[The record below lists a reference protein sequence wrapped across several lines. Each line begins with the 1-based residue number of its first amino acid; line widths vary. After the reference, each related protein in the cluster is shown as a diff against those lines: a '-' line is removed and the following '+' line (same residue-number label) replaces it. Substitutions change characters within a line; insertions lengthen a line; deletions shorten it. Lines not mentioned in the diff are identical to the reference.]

1 MLQGLW
7 AEGAALFRP
16 TDFYKLMFKNKYL
29 HYFSAWMAS
38 AAALACLSSAYAAY
52 PDRPIRMIV
61 PSTPGG
67 GTDLATRMVMP
78 KLSEFLGQPIVI
90 DNRGGA
96 SGNLGAELGARAAPD
111 GYTLTAAIA
120 SLTSNASLMKK
131 VPFDIERDFAPIAMT
146 VIVPNLLVSHPAVPA
161 SNVRELIAHIKSR
174 PGQMQFA
181 SAGVGSMPHLMME
194 FFVSMAGLKMI
205 HVPYKGAG
213 PALVDLIAGHV
224 PLMAANILS
233 SLPQVKAGRLR
244 AYGVTSARRSP
255 GAPDIPTIAE
265 AGLPGYDA
273 VTWFGVLA
281 PAGTPRAIVTQLHT
295 NVVRA
300 VNDPGV
306 RKRFIDDGA
315 DPSPSAS
322 PEAFAMLIRSEVR
335 KWAKVIR
342 DAGIQPE

>member
-1 MLQGLW
+1 
-7 AEGAALFRP
+7 
-16 TDFYKLMFKNKYL
+16 
-29 HYFSAWMAS
+29 MAP
-38 AAALACLSSAYAAY
+38 AHAAY

-67 GTDLATRMVMP
+67 GTDLAARMIAP
-78 KLSEFLGQPIVI
+78 KLSEYLGQQIVI

-96 SGNLGAELGARAAPD
+96 SGNIGAELGARAAPD
-111 GYTLTAAIA
+111 GYTLTAAVA

-146 VIVPNLLVSHPAVPA
+146 VIVPNLLASHPSVPA
-161 SNVRELIAHIKSR
+161 TNVKELIAHIKSR

-194 FFVSMAGLKMI
+194 FFVSMAGLKMN

-213 PALVDLIAGHV
+213 VALVDVIAGHV

-233 SLPQVKAGRLR
+233 TLPQVRAGKLR
-244 AYGVTSARRSP
+244 AYGVTSAKRSP
-255 GAPDIPTIAE
+255 GAPDIPAISE
-265 AGLPGYDA
+265 SGLPGYDA

-281 PAGTPRAIVTQLHT
+281 PAGLPRDIVTRLHT

-300 VNDPGV
+300 VNDAGV

-322 PEAFAMLIRSEVR
+322 PEAFAALIRSEVR
-335 KWAKVIR
+335 KWAKVIK

>member
-1 MLQGLW
+1 
-7 AEGAALFRP
+7 
-16 TDFYKLMFKNKYL
+16 
-29 HYFSAWMAS
+29 MAS
-38 AAALACLSSAYAAY
+38 AHAAY

-67 GTDLATRMVMP
+67 GTDLAARMVAP
-78 KLSEFLGQPIVI
+78 KLSEYLGQQIVI

-96 SGNLGAELGARAAPD
+96 SGNIGAELGARAAPD
-111 GYTLTAAIA
+111 GYTLTAAVA

-146 VIVPNLLVSHPAVPA
+146 VIVPNLLASHPSLPA
-161 SNVRELIAHIKSR
+161 ANVKELIAHIKSR

-194 FFVSMAGLKMI
+194 FFVSSAGLKMI

-213 PALVDLIAGHV
+213 VALVDVIAGHV
-224 PLMAANILS
+224 PVMAANILS
-233 SLPQVKAGRLR
+233 TLPQVRAGKLR
-244 AYGVTSARRSP
+244 AYGVTSAKRSP

-265 AGLPGYDA
+265 AGLPGYYA

-281 PAGTPRAIVTQLHT
+281 PAGTPRDIVMRLHV
-295 NVVRA
+295 NVARA
-300 VNDPGV
+300 VNDTGV

-322 PEAFAMLIRSEVR
+322 PEAFATLIRGEVR
-335 KWAKVIR
+335 KWAKVIK

>member
-1 MLQGLW
+1 MKTLPVCIPLL
-7 AEGAALFRP
+7 AAVF
-16 TDFYKLMFKNKYL
+16 N
-29 HYFSAWMAS
+29 AQ
-38 AAALACLSSAYAAY
+38 AAF
-52 PDRPIRMIV
+52 PERPIRMIV

-67 GTDLATRMVMP
+67 GTDLATRIVMP
-78 KLSEFLGQPIVI
+78 KLSEFLGQQIVI

-96 SGNLGAELGARAAPD
+96 SGNIGAELGARAAPD
-111 GYTLTAAIA
+111 GYTLIAAIA
-120 SLTSNASLMKK
+120 SLTSNATLMKK
-131 VPFDIERDFAPIAMT
+131 VPFDIQRDFAPIAMT
-146 VIVPNLLVSHPAVPA
+146 VIVPNVLVANPSLPAG
-161 SNVRELIAHIKSR
+161 NVRELIAHIKSR

-213 PALVDLIAGHV
+213 PALMDLVAGHV

-233 SLPQVKAGRLR
+233 SLPQVKAGKLR
-244 AYGVTSARRSP
+244 AYGVTSAKRSP

-281 PAGTPRAIVTQLHT
+281 PAGTPRGIVIQLHAS
-295 NVVRA
+295 VVRA
-300 VNDPGV
+300 VNDPAV
-306 RKRFIDDGA
+306 RKRFIGDGA
-315 DPSPSAS
+315 DPSPSKS
-322 PEAFAMLIRSEVR
+322 PEEFGALLRSETR
-335 KWAKVIR
+335 KWAKVIK

>member
-1 MLQGLW
+1 
-7 AEGAALFRP
+7 
-16 TDFYKLMFKNKYL
+16 MFKNKYL
-29 HYFSAWMAS
+29 YIIW
-38 AAALACLSSAYAAY
+38 LACLMAPSHATY

-67 GTDLATRMVMP
+67 GTDLAARMIAP
-78 KLSEFLGQPIVI
+78 KLSELLGQQIVV

-111 GYTLTAAIA
+111 GYTLTAAVA

-146 VIVPNLLVSHPAVPA
+146 VIVPNLLVSNPSVPA
-161 SNVRELIAHIKSR
+161 TNVKELVAHIKSR
-174 PGQMQFA
+174 PGQMQYA

-194 FFVSMAGLKMI
+194 FFVGSAGLKMI

-213 PALVDLIAGHV
+213 PALVDVIAGHV
-224 PLMAANILS
+224 PVMAGNILS
-233 SLPQVKAGRLR
+233 SLPHVRAGKLR
-244 AYGVTSARRSP
+244 AYGVTSAKRSP
-255 GAPDIPTIAE
+255 GVPDIPAIAE

-281 PAGTPRAIVTQLHT
+281 PAGTPRAIVTRLHAD
-295 NVVRA
+295 VVRA
-300 VNDPGV
+300 VNEPAV

-322 PEAFAMLIRSEVR
+322 PEAFSLLIRSEVR
-335 KWAKVIR
+335 KWAKVIKE
-342 DAGIQPE
+342 AGIQPE

>member
-1 MLQGLW
+1 
-7 AEGAALFRP
+7 
-16 TDFYKLMFKNKYL
+16 
-29 HYFSAWMAS
+29 MAS
-38 AAALACLSSAYAAY
+38 AHAAY

-67 GTDLATRMVMP
+67 GTDLAARMVAP
-78 KLSEFLGQPIVI
+78 KLSEYLGQQIVI

-96 SGNLGAELGARAAPD
+96 SGNIGAELGARAAPD
-111 GYTLTAAIA
+111 GYTLTAAVA

-131 VPFDIERDFAPIAMT
+131 VPFDIERDFTPIAMT
-146 VIVPNLLVSHPAVPA
+146 VIVPNLLASHPSLPA
-161 SNVRELIAHIKSR
+161 ANVKELIAHIKSR

-194 FFVSMAGLKMI
+194 FFVSSAGLKMI

-213 PALVDLIAGHV
+213 VALVDVIAGHV
-224 PLMAANILS
+224 PVMAANILS
-233 SLPQVKAGRLR
+233 TLPQVRAGKLR
-244 AYGVTSARRSP
+244 AYGVTSAKRSP

-281 PAGTPRAIVTQLHT
+281 PAGTPRDIVMRLHV
-295 NVVRA
+295 NVARA
-300 VNDPGV
+300 VNDTGV

-322 PEAFAMLIRSEVR
+322 PEAFATLIRGEVR
-335 KWAKVIR
+335 KWAKVIK

>member
-1 MLQGLW
+1 MKTPLVFVALLMVVFN
-7 AEGAALFRP
+7 AA
-16 TDFYKLMFKNKYL
+16 
-29 HYFSAWMAS
+29 
-38 AAALACLSSAYAAY
+38 AAY
-52 PDRPIRMIV
+52 PERPIRVIV

-67 GTDLATRMVMP
+67 GTDLAARMVMP
-78 KLSEFLGQPIVI
+78 KLSEFLGQQIVI

-96 SGNLGAELGARAAPD
+96 SGNIGAELGARAAPD
-111 GYTLTAAIA
+111 GYTLIAAVA
-120 SLTSNASLMKK
+120 SLTSNVSLMKK
-131 VPFDIERDFAPIAMT
+131 VPFDIQRDFAPIAMT
-146 VIVPNLLVSHPAVPA
+146 VIVPNLLVANPSLPTG
-161 SNVRELIAHIKSR
+161 NLKELIAHIKSR

-213 PALVDLIAGHV
+213 PALVDIIAGHV
-224 PLMAANILS
+224 PLMTANILS
-233 SLPQVKAGRLR
+233 SLPHVKAGRLR
-244 AYGVTSARRSP
+244 AYGVTSAKRSP

-281 PAGTPRAIVTQLHT
+281 PAGTPRGIVTKLHAG
-295 NVVRA
+295 VVNA
-300 VNDPGV
+300 VSDPAV

-315 DPSPSAS
+315 DPSPSKS
-322 PEAFAMLIRSEVR
+322 PEEFAALISSETR
-335 KWAKVIR
+335 KWAKVIK

>member
-1 MLQGLW
+1 
-7 AEGAALFRP
+7 
-16 TDFYKLMFKNKYL
+16 
-29 HYFSAWMAS
+29 
-38 AAALACLSSAYAAY
+38 
-52 PDRPIRMIV
+52 
-61 PSTPGG
+61 
-67 GTDLATRMVMP
+67 VMP
-78 KLSEFLGQPIVI
+78 KLSEYLGQQIVI

-96 SGNLGAELGARAAPD
+96 SGNIGAELGARAAPD
-111 GYTLTAAIA
+111 GYTLIAAIA

-131 VPFDIERDFAPIAMT
+131 VPFDIERDFAPIALT
-146 VIVPNLLVSHPAVPA
+146 VIVPSVLVSNPSLPAA
-161 SNVRELIAHIKSR
+161 NVKELIAHIKSR
-174 PGQMQFA
+174 PGQLQFA
-181 SAGVGSMPHLMME
+181 SAGVGSMPHLMLE
-194 FFVSMAGLKMI
+194 FFVSSAGLKMI

-213 PALVDLIAGHV
+213 LALTDIIAGHV

-255 GAPDIPTIAE
+255 AAPDIPTIAE
-265 AGLPGYDA
+265 AGLPGYEA

-295 NVVRA
+295 NVARA
-300 VNDPGV
+300 VNDPSI

-322 PEAFAMLIRSEVR
+322 PEAFAALIRDEVR
-335 KWAKVIR
+335 KWAKVIK

>member
-1 MLQGLW
+1 
-7 AEGAALFRP
+7 
-16 TDFYKLMFKNKYL
+16 MFKSKYVSHFL
-29 HYFSAWMAS
+29 GIVVTLL
-38 AAALACLSSAYAAY
+38 AAVPCAHAAY

-78 KLSEFLGQPIVI
+78 KLSEFLGQQIVI

-96 SGNLGAELGARAAPD
+96 SGNIGAELGARAAPD
-111 GYTLTAAIA
+111 GYTLIAAIA

-146 VIVPNLLVSHPAVPA
+146 VIVPNLLVSHPSLPA
-161 SNVRELIAHIKSR
+161 QNVKELVAHIKSR
-174 PGQMQFA
+174 PGQLQFA

-194 FFVSMAGLKMI
+194 FFVSTAGLKMI

-213 PALVDLIAGHV
+213 PALVDIIAGHV

-233 SLPQVKAGRLR
+233 TLQHVKAGKLR
-244 AYGVTSARRSP
+244 AYGVTSAKRSP
-255 GAPDIPTIAE
+255 GAPDIPSIAE

-281 PAGTPRAIVTQLHT
+281 PVNTPRAIVTRLHT
-295 NVVRA
+295 EVVRA
-300 VNDPGV
+300 VNEPVV
-306 RKRFIDDGA
+306 RNRFIADGA
-315 DPSPSAS
+315 DPSPSKS
-322 PEAFAMLIRSEVR
+322 PEEFAALIRSETR

>member
-1 MLQGLW
+1 
-7 AEGAALFRP
+7 
-16 TDFYKLMFKNKYL
+16 MFQNNYL
-29 HYFSAWMAS
+29 HIFWLVCLMAP
-38 AAALACLSSAYAAY
+38 AHAAY

-67 GTDLATRMVMP
+67 GTDLAARMIAP
-78 KLSEFLGQPIVI
+78 KLSEYLGQQIVI

-96 SGNLGAELGARAAPD
+96 SGNIGAELGARAAPD
-111 GYTLTAAIA
+111 GYTLTAAVA

-146 VIVPNLLVSHPAVPA
+146 VIVPNLLASHPSVPA
-161 SNVRELIAHIKSR
+161 TNVKELIAHIKSR

-194 FFVSMAGLKMI
+194 FFVSMAGLKMN

-213 PALVDLIAGHV
+213 VALVDVIAGHV

-233 SLPQVKAGRLR
+233 TLPQVRAGKLR
-244 AYGVTSARRSP
+244 AYGVTSAKRSP
-255 GAPDIPTIAE
+255 GAPDIPAISE
-265 AGLPGYDA
+265 SGLPGYDA

-281 PAGTPRAIVTQLHT
+281 PAGLPRDIVTRLHT

-300 VNDPGV
+300 VNDAGV

-322 PEAFAMLIRSEVR
+322 PEAFAALIRSEVR
-335 KWAKVIR
+335 KWAKVIK

>member
-1 MLQGLW
+1 
-7 AEGAALFRP
+7 
-16 TDFYKLMFKNKYL
+16 
-29 HYFSAWMAS
+29 MAS
-38 AAALACLSSAYAAY
+38 AHAAY

-67 GTDLATRMVMP
+67 GTDLAARMVAP
-78 KLSEFLGQPIVI
+78 KLSEYLGQQIVI

-96 SGNLGAELGARAAPD
+96 SGNIGAELGARAVPD
-111 GYTLTAAIA
+111 GYTLTAAVA

-131 VPFDIERDFAPIAMT
+131 VPFDIERDFTPIAMT
-146 VIVPNLLVSHPAVPA
+146 VIVPNLLASHPSLPA
-161 SNVRELIAHIKSR
+161 ANVKELIAHIKSR

-194 FFVSMAGLKMI
+194 FFVSSAGLKMI

-213 PALVDLIAGHV
+213 VALVDVIAGHV
-224 PLMAANILS
+224 PVMAANILS
-233 SLPQVKAGRLR
+233 TLPQVRAGKLR
-244 AYGVTSARRSP
+244 AYGVTSAKRSP

-281 PAGTPRAIVTQLHT
+281 PAGTPRDIVMRLHV
-295 NVVRA
+295 NVARA
-300 VNDPGV
+300 VNDTGV

-315 DPSPSAS
+315 DPWPSAS
-322 PEAFAMLIRSEVR
+322 PEAFATLIRGEVR
-335 KWAKVIR
+335 KWAKVIK

>member
-1 MLQGLW
+1 MAQQNV
-7 AEGAALFRP
+7 E
-16 TDFYKLMFKNKYL
+16 TIKVFKNKFLRYIGI
-29 HYFSAWMAS
+29 FVAG
-38 AAALACLSSAYAAY
+38 AAAVARLAPVQAAY

-67 GTDLATRMVMP
+67 GTDLATRIVMP
-78 KLSEFLGQPIVI
+78 KLSEFLGQQIVI

-96 SGNLGAELGARAAPD
+96 SGNIGAELGARAAPD
-111 GYTLTAAIA
+111 GYTLIAAIA

-131 VPFDIERDFAPIAMT
+131 VPFDIERDFAPIALT
-146 VIVPNLLVSHPAVPA
+146 VIVPSVLVSNPSLPAA
-161 SNVRELIAHIKSR
+161 NVKELIAHIKSR

-181 SAGVGSMPHLMME
+181 SAGVGSMPHLMLE
-194 FFVSMAGLKMI
+194 FFVSSAGLKMI

-213 PALVDLIAGHV
+213 LALTDIIAGHV

-255 GAPDIPTIAE
+255 AAPDIPTIAE
-265 AGLPGYDA
+265 AGLPGYEA

-295 NVVRA
+295 NVARA
-300 VNDPGV
+300 VNDPSI

-322 PEAFAMLIRSEVR
+322 PEAFAALIRDEVR
-335 KWAKVIR
+335 KWAKVIK

>member
-1 MLQGLW
+1 V
-7 AEGAALFRP
+7 AR
-16 TDFYKLMFKNKYL
+16 
-29 HYFSAWMAS
+29 
-38 AAALACLSSAYAAY
+38 LAPVQAAY

-67 GTDLATRMVMP
+67 GTDLATRIVMP
-78 KLSEFLGQPIVI
+78 KLSEFLGQQIVI

-96 SGNLGAELGARAAPD
+96 SGNIGAELGARAAPD
-111 GYTLTAAIA
+111 GYTLIAAIA

-131 VPFDIERDFAPIAMT
+131 VPFDIERDFAPIALT
-146 VIVPNLLVSHPAVPA
+146 VIVPSVLVSNPSLPAA
-161 SNVRELIAHIKSR
+161 NVKELIAHIKSR

-181 SAGVGSMPHLMME
+181 SAGVGSMPHLMLE
-194 FFVSMAGLKMI
+194 FFVSSAGLKMI

-213 PALVDLIAGHV
+213 LALTDIIAGHV

-255 GAPDIPTIAE
+255 AAPDIPTIAE
-265 AGLPGYDA
+265 AGLPGYEA

-295 NVVRA
+295 NVARA
-300 VNDPGV
+300 VNDPSI

-322 PEAFAMLIRSEVR
+322 PEAFAALIRDEVR
-335 KWAKVIR
+335 KWAKVIK

>member
-1 MLQGLW
+1 
-7 AEGAALFRP
+7 
-16 TDFYKLMFKNKYL
+16 
-29 HYFSAWMAS
+29 MAS
-38 AAALACLSSAYAAY
+38 AHAAY

-67 GTDLATRMVMP
+67 GTDLAARMVAP
-78 KLSEFLGQPIVI
+78 KLSEYLGQQIVI

-96 SGNLGAELGARAAPD
+96 SGNIGAELGARAAPA
-111 GYTLTAAIA
+111 GYTLTAAVA

-131 VPFDIERDFAPIAMT
+131 APFDIERDFSPIAMT
-146 VIVPNLLVSHPAVPA
+146 VIVPNLLVSHPSVPA
-161 SNVRELIAHIKSR
+161 ANVKELIAHIKSR

-181 SAGVGSMPHLMME
+181 SAGMGSMPHLMME
-194 FFVSMAGLKMI
+194 FFVSSAGLKMI

-213 PALVDLIAGHV
+213 VALVDIIAGHV

-233 SLPQVKAGRLR
+233 TLPQVRAGKLR
-244 AYGVTSARRSP
+244 AYGVTSAKRSP

-265 AGLPGYDA
+265 SGLPGYDA

-281 PAGTPRAIVTQLHT
+281 PAGTSRAIVTQLHT

-300 VNDPGV
+300 VNDAAV

-322 PEAFAMLIRSEVR
+322 PEAFATLIRGEVR
-335 KWAKVIR
+335 KWAKVIK

>member
-1 MLQGLW
+1 MAQQNV
-7 AEGAALFRP
+7 E
-16 TDFYKLMFKNKYL
+16 TIKVFKNKFLRYIGI
-29 HYFSAWMAS
+29 FVAG
-38 AAALACLSSAYAAY
+38 AAAVARLAPVQAAY

-67 GTDLATRMVMP
+67 GTDLATRIVMP
-78 KLSEFLGQPIVI
+78 KLSEFLGQQIVI

-96 SGNLGAELGARAAPD
+96 SGNIGAELGARAAPD
-111 GYTLTAAIA
+111 GYTLIAAIA

-131 VPFDIERDFAPIAMT
+131 VPFDIERDFAPIALT
-146 VIVPNLLVSHPAVPA
+146 VIVPSVLVSNPSLPAA
-161 SNVRELIAHIKSR
+161 NVKELIAHIKSR

-181 SAGVGSMPHLMME
+181 SAGVGSMPHLMLE
-194 FFVSMAGLKMI
+194 FFVSSAGQKMI

-213 PALVDLIAGHV
+213 LALTDIIAGHV

-255 GAPDIPTIAE
+255 AAPDIPTIAE
-265 AGLPGYDA
+265 AGLPGYEA

-295 NVVRA
+295 NVARA
-300 VNDPGV
+300 VNDPSI

-322 PEAFAMLIRSEVR
+322 PEAFAALIRDEVR
-335 KWAKVIR
+335 KWAKVIK

>member
-1 MLQGLW
+1 
-7 AEGAALFRP
+7 
-16 TDFYKLMFKNKYL
+16 
-29 HYFSAWMAS
+29 MAS
-38 AAALACLSSAYAAY
+38 AHAAY

-67 GTDLATRMVMP
+67 GTDLAARMVAP
-78 KLSEFLGQPIVI
+78 KLSEYLGQQIVI

-96 SGNLGAELGARAAPD
+96 SGNIGAELGARAVPD
-111 GYTLTAAIA
+111 GYTLTAAVA

-131 VPFDIERDFAPIAMT
+131 VPFDIERDFTPIAMT
-146 VIVPNLLVSHPAVPA
+146 VIVPNLLASHPSLPA
-161 SNVRELIAHIKSR
+161 ANVKELIAHIKSR

-194 FFVSMAGLKMI
+194 FFVSSAGLKMI

-213 PALVDLIAGHV
+213 VALVDVIAGHV
-224 PLMAANILS
+224 PVMAANILS
-233 SLPQVKAGRLR
+233 TLPQVRAGKLR
-244 AYGVTSARRSP
+244 AYGVTSAKRSP

-281 PAGTPRAIVTQLHT
+281 PAGTSRDIVMRLHV
-295 NVVRA
+295 NVARA
-300 VNDPGV
+300 VNDTGV

-322 PEAFAMLIRSEVR
+322 PEAFATLIRGEVR
-335 KWAKVIR
+335 KWAKVIK

>member
-1 MLQGLW
+1 MAQQNV
-7 AEGAALFRP
+7 E
-16 TDFYKLMFKNKYL
+16 TIKVFKNKYL
-29 HYFSAWMAS
+29 RYIGIFVAG
-38 AAALACLSSAYAAY
+38 AAAVARLAPVQAAY

-67 GTDLATRMVMP
+67 GTDLATRIVMP
-78 KLSEFLGQPIVI
+78 KLSEFLGQQIVI

-96 SGNLGAELGARAAPD
+96 SGNIGAELGARAAPD
-111 GYTLTAAIA
+111 GYTLIAAIA

-131 VPFDIERDFAPIAMT
+131 VPFDIERDFAPIALT
-146 VIVPNLLVSHPAVPA
+146 VIVPSVLVSNPSLPAA
-161 SNVRELIAHIKSR
+161 NVKELIAHIKSR

-181 SAGVGSMPHLMME
+181 SAGVGSMPHLMLE
-194 FFVSMAGLKMI
+194 FFVSSAGLKMI

-213 PALVDLIAGHV
+213 LALTDIIAGHV

-244 AYGVTSARRSP
+244 AYGVTSAKRSP
-255 GAPDIPTIAE
+255 AAPDIPTIAE
-265 AGLPGYDA
+265 AGLPGYEA

-281 PAGTPRAIVTQLHT
+281 PAGTPRAIVTRLHT
-295 NVVRA
+295 DVARA
-300 VNDPGV
+300 VNDPAI

-322 PEAFAMLIRSEVR
+322 PEAFAALIRAEVR
-335 KWAKVIR
+335 KWAKVIK

>member
-1 MLQGLW
+1 MKQVLAFAVL
-7 AEGAALFRP
+7 AMTAAGP
-16 TDFYKLMFKNKYL
+16 ATT
-29 HYFSAWMAS
+29 AMA
-38 AAALACLSSAYAAY
+38 ADY
-52 PDRPIRMIV
+52 PVKPIRIIS
-61 PSTPGG
+61 PFPPGG
-67 GTDLATRMVMP
+67 SVDLVARILGADLGKVM
-78 KLSEFLGQPIVI
+78 GQQIVI
-90 DNRGGA
+90 DNRSGA
-96 SGNLGAELGARAAPD
+96 TGKIGAELGARAAPD
-111 GYTLTAAIA
+111 GYTLTAAVA

-146 VIVPNLLVSHPAVPA
+146 VIVPNLLASHPSVPA
-161 SNVRELIAHIKSR
+161 TNVKELIAHIKSR

-194 FFVSMAGLKMI
+194 FFVSMAGLKMN

-213 PALVDLIAGHV
+213 VALVDVIAGHV

-233 SLPQVKAGRLR
+233 TLPQVRAGKLR
-244 AYGVTSARRSP
+244 AYGVTSAKRSP
-255 GAPDIPTIAE
+255 GAPDIPAISE
-265 AGLPGYDA
+265 SGLPGYDA

-281 PAGTPRAIVTQLHT
+281 PAGLPRDIVTRLHT

-300 VNDPGV
+300 VNDAGV

-322 PEAFAMLIRSEVR
+322 PEAFAALIRSEVR
-335 KWAKVIR
+335 KWAKVIK

>member
-1 MLQGLW
+1 MAQQNV
-7 AEGAALFRP
+7 E
-16 TDFYKLMFKNKYL
+16 TIKVFKNKFLRYIGI
-29 HYFSAWMAS
+29 FVAG
-38 AAALACLSSAYAAY
+38 AAAVARLAPVQAAY

-67 GTDLATRMVMP
+67 GTDLATRIVMP
-78 KLSEFLGQPIVI
+78 KLSEFLGQQIVI

-96 SGNLGAELGARAAPD
+96 SGNIGAELGARAAPD
-111 GYTLTAAIA
+111 GYTLIAAIA

-131 VPFDIERDFAPIAMT
+131 VPFDIERDFAPIALT
-146 VIVPNLLVSHPAVPA
+146 VIVPSVLVSNPSLPAA
-161 SNVRELIAHIKSR
+161 NVKELIAHIKSR

-181 SAGVGSMPHLMME
+181 SAGVGSMPHLMLE
-194 FFVSMAGLKMI
+194 FFVSSAGLKMI

-213 PALVDLIAGHV
+213 LALTDIIAGHV

-244 AYGVTSARRSP
+244 AYGVTSAKRSP
-255 GAPDIPTIAE
+255 AAPDIPTIAE
-265 AGLPGYDA
+265 AGLPGYEA

-281 PAGTPRAIVTQLHT
+281 PAGTPRAIVTRLHT
-295 NVVRA
+295 DVARA
-300 VNDPGV
+300 VNDPAI

-322 PEAFAMLIRSEVR
+322 PEAFAALIRAEVR
-335 KWAKVIR
+335 KWAKVIK

>member
-1 MLQGLW
+1 MVP
-7 AEGAALFRP
+7 A
-16 TDFYKLMFKNKYL
+16 D
-29 HYFSAWMAS
+29 
-38 AAALACLSSAYAAY
+38 AAY

-67 GTDLATRMVMP
+67 GTDLAARMVMP
-78 KLSEFLGQPIVI
+78 KLSEFLGQQIVI

-96 SGNLGAELGARAAPD
+96 SGNIGAELGARAAPD
-111 GYTLTAAIA
+111 GYTLTAAVA
-120 SLTSNASLMKK
+120 SLTSNTSLMKK

-146 VIVPNLLVSHPAVPA
+146 VIVPNLLVSNPSLPAA
-161 SNVRELIAHIKSR
+161 NVKELIAHIKSR

-194 FFVSMAGLKMI
+194 FFVSSAGLKMT

-213 PALVDLIAGHV
+213 PALVDIIAGHV

-233 SLPQVKAGRLR
+233 SLPHVRAGKLR
-244 AYGVTSARRSP
+244 AYGVTSAKRSP
-255 GAPDIPTIAE
+255 GAPEIPTIAE

-281 PAGTPRAIVTQLHT
+281 PTGTPRAIVTLLHT

-300 VNDPGV
+300 VNDAGV
-306 RKRFIDDGA
+306 RKRFVDDGA

-322 PEAFAMLIRSEVR
+322 PEAFAVLIRGEVR

>member
-1 MLQGLW
+1 MVP
-7 AEGAALFRP
+7 A
-16 TDFYKLMFKNKYL
+16 D
-29 HYFSAWMAS
+29 
-38 AAALACLSSAYAAY
+38 AAY

-67 GTDLATRMVMP
+67 GTDLAARMVMP
-78 KLSEFLGQPIVI
+78 KLSEFLGQQIVI

-96 SGNLGAELGARAAPD
+96 SGNIGAELGARAAPD
-111 GYTLTAAIA
+111 GYTLTAAVA

-146 VIVPNLLVSHPAVPA
+146 VIVPNLLVSNPSLPAA
-161 SNVRELIAHIKSR
+161 NVKELIAHIKSR

-194 FFVSMAGLKMI
+194 FFVSSAGLKMT

-213 PALVDLIAGHV
+213 PALVDIIAGHV

-233 SLPQVKAGRLR
+233 SLPHVRAGKLR
-244 AYGVTSARRSP
+244 AYGVTSAKRSP
-255 GAPDIPTIAE
+255 GAPEIPAIAE

-281 PAGTPRAIVTQLHT
+281 PTGTPRAIVTLLHT

-300 VNDPGV
+300 VNDAGV
-306 RKRFIDDGA
+306 RKRFVDDGA

-322 PEAFAMLIRSEVR
+322 PEAFAVLIRGEVR

>member
-1 MLQGLW
+1 M
-7 AEGAALFRP
+7 
-16 TDFYKLMFKNKYL
+16 MFKNIYL
-29 HYFSAWMAS
+29 HTIWLSCVMAS
-38 AAALACLSSAYAAY
+38 AHAAY

-67 GTDLATRMVMP
+67 GTDLAARMVAP
-78 KLSEFLGQPIVI
+78 KLSEYLGQQIVI

-96 SGNLGAELGARAAPD
+96 SGNIGAELGARAAPD
-111 GYTLTAAIA
+111 GYTLTAAVA

-146 VIVPNLLVSHPAVPA
+146 VIVPNLLASHPSLPA
-161 SNVRELIAHIKSR
+161 ANVKELIAHIKSR

-194 FFVSMAGLKMI
+194 FFVSSAGLKMI

-213 PALVDLIAGHV
+213 VALVDVIAGHV
-224 PLMAANILS
+224 PVMAANILS
-233 SLPQVKAGRLR
+233 TLPQVRAGKLR
-244 AYGVTSARRSP
+244 AYGVTSAKRSP

-281 PAGTPRAIVTQLHT
+281 PAGTPRDIVMRLHV
-295 NVVRA
+295 NVARA
-300 VNDPGV
+300 VNDTGV

-322 PEAFAMLIRSEVR
+322 PEAFATLIRGEVR
-335 KWAKVIR
+335 KWAKVIK

>member
-1 MLQGLW
+1 MNSSSMKSRATCAVIAVLSL
-7 AEGAALFRP
+7 
-16 TDFYKLMFKNKYL
+16 
-29 HYFSAWMAS
+29 
-38 AAALACLSSAYAAY
+38 AAAAHAQTY
-52 PDRPIRMIV
+52 PNKAIRMIV

-67 GTDLATRMVMP
+67 GTDLAARMIAP
-78 KLSEFLGQPIVI
+78 KLSEYLGQQIVI

-96 SGNLGAELGARAAPD
+96 SGNIGAELGARAAPD
-111 GYTLTAAIA
+111 GYTLTAAVA

-146 VIVPNLLVSHPAVPA
+146 VIVPNLLASHPSVPA
-161 SNVRELIAHIKSR
+161 TNVKELIAHIKSR

-194 FFVSMAGLKMI
+194 FFVSMAGLKMN

-213 PALVDLIAGHV
+213 VALVDVIAGHV

-233 SLPQVKAGRLR
+233 TLPQVRAGKLR
-244 AYGVTSARRSP
+244 AYGVTSAKRSP
-255 GAPDIPTIAE
+255 GAPDIPAISE
-265 AGLPGYDA
+265 SGLPGYDA

-281 PAGTPRAIVTQLHT
+281 PAGLPRDIVTRLHT

-300 VNDPGV
+300 VNDAGV

-322 PEAFAMLIRSEVR
+322 PEAFAALIRSEVR
-335 KWAKVIR
+335 KWAKVIK